1 MEEEIFS
8 TPKDILNFDFRNKL
22 TLGVL
27 TNNFARTFRDGK
39 VIEPKFKLNDF
50 IDIPQSHRLN
60 KEGKRLITCTVGQF
74 IFNDYIL
81 TETYLKSYSILTDVI
96 NKKVYET
103 IVGNFTELLIQKE
116 ISEEDYADFLDRL
129 HWLGNQ
135 IVVFSGES
143 FDSESLTISDSLKK
157 YREEL
162 FETNKHSLNEPETA
176 DMVEKKLIEKLKEET
191 KDKPLGRIIGAG
203 AKGDYNNNY
212 KNLVLTRGIV
222 GGKFI
227 KNNLTEG
234 NDISAYMSLGNNA
247 LQGSVGRALK
257 TASGGYLVKL
267 LAKAYS
273 SVSISEPDCGTRDFL
288 RVTITTLKRYNFRLI
303 SDRPN
308 PLFFEE
314 LNSKNFD
321 KYKGKTVYMY
331 SPLYC
336 RSENGICEKCFG
348 NLWRY
353 NNVRSNMA
361 SIIMPVGSQIMGK
374 SMKSFHNLSK
384 DYTRLDF
391 SDEKL
396 FS

>member
-1 MEEEIFS
+1 LLVFLS
-8 TPKDILNFDFRNKL
+8 WF
-22 TLGVL
+22 
-27 TNNFARTFRDGK
+27 
-39 VIEPKFKLNDF
+39 FK
-50 IDIPQSHRLN
+50 
-60 KEGKRLITCTVGQF
+60 
-74 IFNDYIL
+74 
-81 TETYLKSYSILTDVI
+81 
-96 NKKVYET
+96 
-103 IVGNFTELLIQKE
+103 ELLIQKE

-257 TASGGYLVKL
+257 TASGGNLVKL

-308 PLFFEE
+308 PLF
-314 LNSKNFD
+314 LINNS
-321 KYKGKTVYMY
+321 Y
-331 SPLYC
+331 P
-336 RSENGICEKCFG
+336 
-348 NLWRY
+348 
-353 NNVRSNMA
+353 
-361 SIIMPVGSQIMGK
+361 
-374 SMKSFHNLSK
+374 
-384 DYTRLDF
+384 
-391 SDEKL
+391 
-396 FS
+396 